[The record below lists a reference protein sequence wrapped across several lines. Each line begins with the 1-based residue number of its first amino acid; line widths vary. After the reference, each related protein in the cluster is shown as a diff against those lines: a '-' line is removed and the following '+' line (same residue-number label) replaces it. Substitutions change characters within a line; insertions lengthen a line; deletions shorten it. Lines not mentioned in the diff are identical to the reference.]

1 MKSAFINRKEEK
13 VETNEEGITKIT
25 NSKVLKIDLEVI
37 DLERWTILEVK
48 KYILKKIHA
57 KDGEDVNANPDAKY
71 LADDD

>member
-1 MKSAFINRKEEK
+1 MKLAFINRKVEK
-13 VETNEEGITKIT
+13 DSNVGKDAVITKVGKSL
-25 NSKVLKIDLEVI
+25 NIDLEVI